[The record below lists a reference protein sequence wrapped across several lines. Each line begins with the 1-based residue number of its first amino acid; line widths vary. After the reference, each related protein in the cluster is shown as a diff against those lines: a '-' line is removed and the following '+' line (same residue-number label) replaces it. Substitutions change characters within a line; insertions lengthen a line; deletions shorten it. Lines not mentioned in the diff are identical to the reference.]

1 MSPQRSSIATEA
13 GEAVLHYKR
22 KLTRHLEDESPD
34 IVLHCLDKLELIPVN
49 IHILQETGIGKVVNH
64 LKKSE
69 SADESVIDKAR
80 AIVSKWKEIVANEEQ
95 ALSQQ
100 NETEEDQ
107 PDEKSDEQ
115 VKNLHNMVKFI
126 NISTN
131 MINGLAYS
139 IQHLNKYPTHS
150 EVITPSLLTIC
161 RLQH

>member
-115 VKNLHNMVKFI
+115 VKNYHNMVKII
-126 NISTN
+126 NMSTN
-131 MINGLAYS
+131 RLAYS
-139 IQHLNKYPTHS
+139 LQSN
-150 EVITPSLLTIC
+150 TPVVTPRTVELLRHT
-161 RLQH
+161 R

>member
-80 AIVSKWKEIVANEEQ
+80 AIVSKWKQIVANEEQ

-115 VKNLHNMVKFI
+115 VKNFHNMVKII

-131 MINGLAYS
+131 RLAYLLAYS
-139 IQHLNKYPTHS
+139 LQSNTTRTV
-150 EVITPSLLTIC
+150 ELLRNT
-161 RLQH
+161 R

>member
-80 AIVSKWKEIVANEEQ
+80 AIVSKWKQIVANEEQ

-115 VKNLHNMVKFI
+115 VKNCNMDYYIV
-126 NISTN
+126 
-131 MINGLAYS
+131 MV
-139 IQHLNKYPTHS
+139 P
-150 EVITPSLLTIC
+150 
-161 RLQH
+161 

>member
-115 VKNLHNMVKFI
+115 VKNKFHNMVKII

-131 MINGLAYS
+131 RLAYS
-139 IQHLNKYPTHS
+139 LHSNAPTHS
-150 EVITPSLLTIC
+150 GVITPYSLTIC
-161 RLQH
+161 KL

>member
-49 IHILQETGIGKVVNH
+49 INILQETGIGKVVNH
-64 LKKSE
+64 LKKSG

-100 NETEEDQ
+100 NETEDL
-107 PDEKSDEQ
+107 PDEKSDDQ
-115 VKNLHNMVKFI
+115 VKQDKL
-126 NISTN
+126 
-131 MINGLAYS
+131 
-139 IQHLNKYPTHS
+139 
-150 EVITPSLLTIC
+150 
-161 RLQH
+161 

>member
-115 VKNLHNMVKFI
+115 VKNKFHNMVKII

-131 MINGLAYS
+131 RLAYS
-139 IQHLNKYPTHS
+139 LQSNAPTHS
-150 EVITPSLLTIC
+150 GVFTPYSLTIC
-161 RLQH
+161 KL